1 MAFGSRSRT
10 RRHLDIW
17 AGYVDVLSTL
27 LMVII
32 FTLMVFVMGQ
42 FFLSQV
48 LSGRERKLAEL
59 SQQLSS
65 LGDMLALEKT
75 ANSDLRSTIAQL
87 TQQLAAVTASRDKL
101 NQQLTETTAA
111 RDKLKAQLS
120 ATEAKRDEL
129 AAALAQLKS
138 DAAAAAKAAA
148 EAKAAVD

>member
-1 MAFGSRSRT
+1 MAMGGRNRT

-32 FTLMVFVMGQ
+32 FTLMVFVIGQ

-65 LGDMLALEKT
+65 LGDMLSLEK
-75 ANSDLRSTIAQL
+75 ASNADLRSTLAQL
-87 TQQLAAVTASRDKL
+87 TQQL
-101 NQQLTETTAA
+101 QQMAAA
-111 RDKLKAQLS
+111 RDKLEAELTTTAAARYTLKSELA
-120 ATEAKRDEL
+120 ATASERDAL
-129 AAALAQLKS
+129 AAALAQT
-138 DAAAAAKAAA
+138 KAAA
-148 EAKAAVD
+148 

>member
-1 MAFGSRSRT
+1 MAMGGRNRT

-32 FTLMVFVMGQ
+32 FTLMVFVIGQ

-65 LGDMLALEKT
+65 LGDMLSLEKAT
-75 ANSDLRSTIAQL
+75 QCGSAQH
-87 TQQLAAVTASRDKL
+87 ADPAHP
-101 NQQLTETTAA
+101 AA
-111 RDKLKAQLS
+111 RAGLGGAGQAQDR
-120 ATEAKRDEL
+120 ARRHGGRA
-129 AAALAQLKS
+129 
-138 DAAAAAKAAA
+138 
-148 EAKAAVD
+148 

>member
-1 MAFGSRSRT
+1 MAMGGRNRT

-32 FTLMVFVMGQ
+32 FTLMVFVIGQ

-65 LGDMLALEKT
+65 LGDMLSLEKAT
-75 ANSDLRSTIAQL
+75 NADLRSTLAQL
-87 TQQLAAVTASRDKL
+87 TQQLAQTS
-101 NQQLTETTAA
+101 AA
-111 RDKLKAQLS
+111 RDKLK
-120 ATEAKRDEL
+120 TEL
-129 AAALAQLKS
+129 AAT
-138 DAAAAAKAAA
+138 AAARDTLAGKLATTAA
-148 EAKAAVD
+148 DR

>member
-1 MAFGSRSRT
+1 MRGRT

-17 AGYVDVLSTL
+17 PGYVDVLSTL

-32 FTLMVFVMGQ
+32 FTLMVFVIGQ

-59 SQQLSS
+59 SQQLAS
-65 LGDMLALEKT
+65 LGDMLSMEKT

-87 TQQLAAVTASRDKL
+87 TQQLASITATRDKL
-101 NQQLTETTAA
+101 QAELTKTTND
-111 RDKLKAQLS
+111 RDA
-120 ATEAKRDEL
+120 L
-129 AAALAQLKS
+129 AAALSQSRA

-148 EAKAAVD
+148 ESKAAVDAKLADAYKAIAADQQK

>member
-17 AGYVDVLSTL
+17 PGYVDVLSTL

-65 LGDMLALEKT
+65 LGDMLAMEKT
-75 ANSDLRSTIAQL
+75 ANADLRSTIAQL
-87 TQQLAAVTASRDKL
+87 TEELQKT
-101 NQQLTETTAA
+101 TET
-111 RDKLKAQLS
+111 RDKLKQELAASL
-120 ATEAKRDEL
+120 TDREAL
-129 AAALAQLKS
+129 AAALNA
-138 DAAAAAKAAA
+138 DKA
-148 EAKAAVD
+148 

>member
-1 MAFGSRSRT
+1 MAMGGRNRT

-32 FTLMVFVMGQ
+32 FTLMVFVIGQ

-65 LGDMLALEKT
+65 LGDMLSLEKAT
-75 ANSDLRSTIAQL
+75 NADLRSTLAQL
-87 TQQLAAVTASRDKL
+87 TQQLAQAS
-101 NQQLTETTAA
+101 AA
-111 RDKLKAQLS
+111 RDNLK
-120 ATEAKRDEL
+120 T
-129 AAALAQLKS
+129 AAHRHDRRS
-138 DAAAAAKAAA
+138 RHA
-148 EAKAAVD
+148 EGGAGYDDGGARQAEG

>member
-1 MAFGSRSRT
+1 MALGGRNRT

-32 FTLMVFVMGQ
+32 FTLMVFVIGQ

-65 LGDMLALEKT
+65 LGDMLSLEKAT
-75 ANSDLRSTIAQL
+75 NADLRSTLAQL
-87 TQQLAAVTASRDKL
+87 TQQLAQAS
-101 NQQLTETTAA
+101 AA
-111 RDKLKAQLS
+111 RDKFK
-120 ATEAKRDEL
+120 TEL
-129 AAALAQLKS
+129 AATAAARDTLAGKLATTAADRDALA
-138 DAAAAAKAAA
+138 
-148 EAKAAVD
+148 EEGERR